1 MTRSRALLFC
11 AILAAA
17 VGCDHATKQLAQS
30 SLAPLHVVSLA
41 RDTVRL
47 QLASNP
53 GGFLS
58 LGAGLPWELRQT
70 FFLVL
75 VPLAIAV
82 ICWVLLRPSHVNG
95 ARLVAAALIAGG
107 GLANWLDRLMN
118 AGMVTDFVS
127 LGVGPLRTG
136 IFNLADVV
144 IVAGIGLALLPL
156 GSRSVSVG
164 EGDGPPA

>member
-1 MTRSRALLFC
+1 VTRSRTLLFC

-53 GGFLS
+53 GGLLS
-58 LGAGLPWELRQT
+58 LGAGLPWQLRQA

-75 VPLAIAV
+75 VPLAIAA
-82 ICWVLLRPSHVNG
+82 ICWILLRPGHLNG

-107 GLANWLDRLMN
+107 GLANWLDRMMN
-118 AGMVTDFVS
+118 SGTVTDFVS
-127 LGVGPLRTG
+127 VGVGPLRTG
-136 IFNLADVV
+136 IFNFADVV
-144 IVAGIGLALLPL
+144 ILAGIALALLPL
-156 GSRSVSVG
+156 RSRAVSAG
-164 EGDGPPA
+164 EEDGPPA

>member
-58 LGAGLPWELRQT
+58 LGAALPWQLRQA

-75 VPLAIAV
+75 VPLAIGV
-82 ICWVLLRPSHVNG
+82 ICWILLRPAQLNAVK
-95 ARLVAAALIAGG
+95 LVAAALIAGG
-107 GLANWLDRLMN
+107 GLANWIDRLMN
-118 AGMVTDFVS
+118 SGAVTDFVS

-136 IFNLADVV
+136 IFNLADVL
-144 IVAGIGLALLPL
+144 ILAGIALALLP
-156 GSRSVSVG
+156 RR
-164 EGDGPPA
+164 DHGPPAREADAPPA